1 MVNFVMYPLPQLKTK
16 SLKEKPGE
24 SEVFFQPECSVG
36 IDDPG
41 FKEMPGDL
49 LFQEQAV

>member
-1 MVNFVMYPLPQLKTK
+1 MVNFVMYTLPQLTKKK

-36 IDDPG
+36 VDDPG
-41 FKEMPGDL
+41 FKEMPGNL
-49 LFQEQAV
+49 LF